1 MSLRPVFMSSV
12 LFCAGLT
19 LILSSCEQPS
29 TNNASSPSGIDSNS
43 VSSSGTVKLEG
54 QIISIPSPN
63 QLAILIRQSNVA
75 FQDNKLH
82 DLGKANY
89 YLSEEKKAMNL
100 GLYGADLAYI
110 ANFEKGQLAND
121 YYEAVGRLA
130 GELEILDHIDSKLVS
145 RLSSNVSNR
154 DSVLRLSSQFFHSAD
169 KYLKNNKRSDLAGL
183 ILLGGWVESI
193 HFALDAATTNPE
205 IRKRVGEQKHACA
218 SLTNLLIEA
227 NMPALEQLTS
237 EMKALNDIYS
247 GFSTEYTYS
256 KPITDVKERTT
267 YITSKSS
274 VLVEDK
280 QLTALADRIK
290 AIRSIIIQ

>member
-1 MSLRPVFMSSV
+1 MSLRPVFISSLLV
-12 LFCAGLT
+12 CVGLT
-19 LILSSCEQPS
+19 LILSACEQP
-29 TNNASSPSGIDSNS
+29 TNNNAPASGVDSNS

-63 QLAILIRQSNVA
+63 QLAILIKQSKVP
-75 FQDNKLH
+75 FQEAKLH
-82 DLGKANY
+82 DLTKVAY
-89 YLSEEKKAMNL
+89 YLSEEKKALNL

-121 YYEAVGRLA
+121 YYEAVGKLA

-145 RLSSNVSNR
+145 RLSNNVSNR

-193 HFALDAATTNPE
+193 YFALDAAENNQD
-205 IRKRVGEQKHACA
+205 IRKRIGEQKHACA

-227 NMPALEQLTS
+227 KIPALDQLTN
-237 EMKALNDIYS
+237 EMKALNDIYAD
-247 GFSTEYTYS
+247 FKTEYTYS
-256 KPITDVKERTT
+256 KPITDTKEKTT

-274 VLVEDK
+274 VTVDNN
-280 QLTALADRIK
+280 QLKMLSERIQ